1 MYNIQFLINPL
12 YKKSPNSKITSITHN
27 FKGQFPIRW
36 LYYRSG
42 YQSFLKNFEGF
53 LTIFI
58 KKKRNVLLEKISEG
72 SRSHRKVFNKS
83 SIETSMTEKTTNT
96 FDVPWVGHPF
106 NFIDL
111 GSVHFNSPLGNLV
124 AKNNSLVD
132 HKVALLPVKHQI
144 FLLTSL
150 QNFIKVV
157 DTMVKRGSIDGEIVH
172 EYLHNF
178 FTKTMKDSRHT
189 PLKSSKGIT

>member
-27 FKGQFPIRW
+27 FKGKFPIRW

-58 KKKRNVLLEKISEG
+58 KYKRHNLLEKSSEG
-72 SRSHRKVFNKS
+72 SQRLRKFFNKS

-96 FDVPWVGHPF
+96 FDVPWIASIF
-106 NFIDL
+106 
-111 GSVHFNSPLGNLV
+111 
-124 AKNNSLVD
+124 
-132 HKVALLPVKHQI
+132 ALS
-144 FLLTSL
+144 TS
-150 QNFIKVV
+150 
-157 DTMVKRGSIDGEIVH
+157 
-172 EYLHNF
+172 
-178 FTKTMKDSRHT
+178 
-189 PLKSSKGIT
+189 IT